1 MELRDLNP
9 ANKLPFIKSSNKKII
24 ILLSVVAVLFGVGL
38 YANLYGASKRNS
50 TVQQSETTQAVT
62 PVVTGS
68 MGSTITE
75 DGKKEA
81 PTVLNGFLNLLKQG
95 QIDEANQFVSSYSS
109 IEYFTD
115 LKNNLYNPSQ
125 QVLLSTLETK
135 YSESGKFA
143 FVTLEIA
150 TVEKK
155 TYYKF
160 VLMKENSGWKA
171 MSAWLL

>member
-1 MELRDLNP
+1 M
-9 ANKLPFIKSSNKKII
+9 
-24 ILLSVVAVLFGVGL
+24 
-38 YANLYGASKRNS
+38 
-50 TVQQSETTQAVT
+50 
-62 PVVTGS
+62 
-68 MGSTITE
+68 
-75 DGKKEA
+75 
-81 PTVLNGFLNLLKQG
+81 NGFLNLLKQG